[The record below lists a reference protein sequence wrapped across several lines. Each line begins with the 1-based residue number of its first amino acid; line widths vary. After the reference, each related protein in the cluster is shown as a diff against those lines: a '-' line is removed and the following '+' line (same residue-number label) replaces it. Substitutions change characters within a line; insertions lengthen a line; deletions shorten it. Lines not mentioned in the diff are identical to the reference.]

1 MTGSKKLEKSLLG
14 PGDLGIK
21 QELNPLNSS
30 TDDQLKINS
39 KKSLR
44 SLSHNGEI

>member
-14 PGDLGIK
+14 PRDLGIK
-21 QELNPLNSS
+21 HELNPLNSS
-30 TDDQLKINS
+30 DQLINS
-39 KKSLR
+39 KKFLR